1 MRIFD
6 LLARILITAA
16 VLVLALKTYAV
27 LDTTSALD
35 EGLGGGG
42 DAWAIRADVFA
53 SALRDSGILL
63 ALAGAMIALD
73 RRTTVQ

>member
-16 VLVLALKTYAV
+16 VLVLALKSYAV
-27 LDTTSALD
+27 FDTTSGLD
-35 EGLGGGG
+35 DEFGG
-42 DAWAIRADVFA
+42 DDVVWAARADAIASAIRDC
-53 SALRDSGILL
+53 GILL

-73 RRTTVQ
+73 RRMSPR

>member
-16 VLVLALKTYAV
+16 VLVLALKSYAV
-27 LDTTSALD
+27 FDTSSALD
-35 EGLGGGG
+35 DGFGGNNG
-42 DAWAIRADVFA
+42 AWAVRADGIA
-53 SALRDSGILL
+53 AAIRDFGILL

-73 RRTTVQ
+73 RRTNPR